1 MVPHG
6 SSSVDYRIN
15 PVTPAPLRIRELKP
29 LTYFLIFANPVAQC
43 LNHVLVYIRF
53 LPQNSCRVSEDSG
66 LSYGVDGIERK
77 EELSN
82 LEIWKT
88 TVSQNQV

>member
-29 LTYFLIFANPVAQC
+29 LTYFFN
-43 LNHVLVYIRF
+43 IRQ
-53 LPQNSCRVSEDSG
+53 PSRSMP
-66 LSYGVDGIERK
+66 
-77 EELSN
+77 
-82 LEIWKT
+82 
-88 TVSQNQV
+88 